1 MKNEFSPFSAE
12 WCLQLQNNPIV
23 VALRPTAFGLPPIAH
38 VYPSAREDEVRTNP
52 EMLIRNA
59 KHAPTSEDMR
69 EIERYICR
77 LYWNDIAICPEASLD
92 LLHLV

>member
-38 VYPSAREDEVRTNP
+38 VDAPAGEKKVILCAKVLVGAGHCDAAHDRGAEFEDGGGGGGVGG
-52 EMLIRNA
+52 
-59 KHAPTSEDMR
+59 
-69 EIERYICR
+69 
-77 LYWNDIAICPEASLD
+77 
-92 LLHLV
+92 